1 MSILQS
7 FNEDKLNRK
16 KLAIN
21 LMNVIEY
28 NKSLK
33 VLAIDSSWGTGKT
46 TFINMWMNMIETE
59 KNKDDQFLYNEKFE
73 TMYFNAWEN
82 DYINDPIVSL
92 LSEFEKEIYEK
103 TCSTKGILEK
113 GKDKFKP
120 ILKVGGQIALKYL
133 TKGILDNVKW
143 SDLTEEGVQEFS
155 DKIGELAFN
164 EVAVAKRS
172 RESLKKEL
180 KVFQESINKK
190 IIIFI
195 DELDRCR
202 PKYAIELLETI
213 KHIFDIENFIF
224 VISLDKE
231 QLSESIKTLYG
242 QGMDANGYLRRFF
255 DLEYRLPLVDKKY
268 YIENKINE
276 IKNQYSNSEYFFNIL
291 IKILSIEN
299 YSLRDIDKLF
309 NYLKLVMSNIVTLNK
324 SLESITLD
332 LGISYIY
339 ARLISLK
346 FSNKHIYNKIINLEY
361 NTNDLDEIFKDDVS
375 YSLCISYV
383 SQQEVEDFFS
393 NVLKNF
399 LKALQDLKLDP
410 QNFGVFSMQSNKEKY
425 SVKLS
430 EKPGFEIFDILKWI
444 KGHYK
449 DSDVIGILE
458 FANDFI
464 NIE

>member
-59 KNKDDQFLYNEKFE
+59 KNKDNQFLYNEKFE

-82 DYINDPIVSL
+82 DYINNPIVSL

-103 TCSTKGILEK
+103 TYSDKGILEK

-120 ILKVGGQIALKYL
+120 FLKIGGQIALKYI
-133 TKGILDNVKW
+133 TKGVLDNITLDK
-143 SDLTEEGVQEFS
+143 LTEEGLQELS
-155 DKIGELAFN
+155 NKIGELAFN
-164 EVAVAKRS
+164 EVAVAKNS
-172 RESLKKEL
+172 RGSLKKEL
-180 KVFQESINKK
+180 KAFQESINKK

-268 YIENKINE
+268 YIIDKINE
-276 IKNQYSNSEYFFNIL
+276 IKNEYNNSKNFFDIL
-291 IKILSIEN
+291 IKILTIEN

-309 NYLKLVMSNIVTLNK
+309 NYLKLIMPNISILKEGNYAI
-324 SLESITLD
+324 LED
-332 LGISYIY
+332 LGIFYIY
-339 ARLISLK
+339 LELINLK
-346 FSNKHIYNKIINLEY
+346 FKNNLIYNKIINLEY
-361 NTNDLDEIFKDDVS
+361 NINNLDEIFNKNILFDINIRGVTTEEINEFLESTFKIFLKVLQYPDNS
-375 YSLCISYV
+375 YQNSMFYTSNKVNEFVINLNGNL
-383 SQQEVEDFFS
+383 ELEGF
-393 NVLKNF
+393 NVL
-399 LKALQDLKLDP
+399 
-410 QNFGVFSMQSNKEKY
+410 S
-425 SVKLS
+425 
-430 EKPGFEIFDILKWI
+430 WI
-444 KGHYK
+444 KGHYQ
-449 DSDVIGILE
+449 DSDVIGTLE